1 MPVSLHTPLSVPP
14 VAALPRRA
22 AMAEFFRSLIVTTKT
37 IATMIIHPSLCQ
49 VEELLAWMECP
60 NCKYR
65 IDNTDVL
72 SQWPGLPAG
81 VKFDPTDLELLEHL
95 EGKVGRAASHVLI
108 DDFIPTIGEAQ
119 GICYTH
125 PENLPGIKM
134 DGSTGHFFHKVS
146 NAYVVGKRKRRKISN
161 SDHTVCDENI
171 RWHKTGKSRSIL
183 DNNGVIKGWKK
194 ILVLYI
200 GYRKGGGKTE
210 KTNWRMHQYHL
221 GVDQDEKQEELVVSK
236 VFYQVQSMNAGQSLV
251 CGVSEEFDSFAGEDD
266 PTTTMTYPLQ
276 TRCPNGSPS
285 GTEQNQEEGESRMS
299 TVREAV
305 EWLAGSSSHAVE
317 DAPLSGLDEHL
328 SSGGTAYPD
337 PEGQPLPL
345 DAEALQELPDLGAPP
360 DIPLP
365 PDMNLE
371 SQDSMEMWLAS
382 VLTEDEEGFEVA
394 EQREEA
400 GFSP

>member
-1 MPVSLHTPLSVPP
+1 
-14 VAALPRRA
+14 
-22 AMAEFFRSLIVTTKT
+22 MAEFFRPLIVTAKT
-37 IATMIIHPSLCQ
+37 IATMVIRPSLCQ
-49 VEELLAWMECP
+49 IEELVAWIECP

-95 EGKVGRAASHVLI
+95 EGKVSRAASHVLI
-108 DDFIPTIGEAQ
+108 DDFIPTIEEAE

-125 PENLPGIKM
+125 PENLPGIKN
-134 DGSTGHFFHKVS
+134 DGSTCHFFHKVS

-161 SDHTVCDENI
+161 SDHTVCDENL

-183 DNNGVIKGWKK
+183 DNNGDIKGWKK

-251 CGVSEEFDSFAGEDD
+251 CGVNEEFDSFAGEND
-266 PTTTMTYPLQ
+266 PTTSMPYPLQ

-285 GTEQNQEEGESRMS
+285 GTEQNQVHGESRVS
-299 TVREAV
+299 TVREAG

-317 DAPLSGLDEHL
+317 DAAVSGLDEHL
-328 SSGGTAYPD
+328 SHGGAPDATYPD

-345 DAEALQELPDLGAPP
+345 DAEALQEFPDLGTPQDISLPTVSAPR
-360 DIPLP
+360 
-365 PDMNLE
+365 
-371 SQDSMEMWLAS
+371 AH
-382 VLTEDEEGFEVA
+382 F
-394 EQREEA
+394 
-400 GFSP
+400 FSRCKYISHGSSPCLVCVYGRTCSSSRRIAWRCGWPAC